1 MDDQRWWHVAVVA
14 TALVLG
20 VLVAVGHT
28 AAWRVAGVAA
38 CNALLVIAWFAVGQR
53 ARRRNPALAVP
64 FVAAVILIVGTAT
77 AFSPTMATA
86 QCLAYPLVWTF
97 LERLR
102 HAVSA
107 DIALA
112 AAVGIGLYLSTGS
125 LVQAIVVQG
134 LSLVFSLSLGLW
146 ITSIANRSDERHRLL
161 LELEAAQE
169 KLTALSRDAG
179 AVEERERLV
188 REIHDTIAQDLTGLV
203 LTAQRGLRELRGGDP
218 TAAEAQLEVLEE
230 IARNALAETRALV
243 ASGAAVGIDG
253 SGLDASLRH
262 LAERFERETGMT
274 VRVTVDHSPASTAT
288 TRSSC
293 CGAPR
298 RPSPMCASTPPRA
311 ASSSVSRA
319 ATTGSPSACATTAS
333 ASTRRRPHPVSAWP
347 ACASDSR
354 SPAVSSRSRARPGRG
369 RPCACDCPRGRPRDP
384 GAGGG

>member
-274 VRVTVDHSPASTAT
+274 VRVTVDHSPALDRDHEVVVLRCAQEALANVRKHAAARRVELSLAGGDDGVTLSVRDDGVGFDPAAAAPGFGLAGMRERLALAGGELQIESAT
-288 TRSSC
+288 
-293 CGAPR
+293 
-298 RPSPMCASTPPRA
+298 
-311 ASSSVSRA
+311 
-319 ATTGSPSACATTAS
+319 
-333 ASTRRRPHPVSAWP
+333 
-347 ACASDSR
+347 
-354 SPAVSSRSRARPGRG
+354 
-369 RPCACDCPRGRPRDP
+369 
-384 GAGGG
+384 GAGSTLRVRLPAGATA